1 MDLQDVSNDKY
12 FVEKL
17 EMQKLGLRVDRKS
30 EGLIPRDRAS
40 RAKLIKEQEARI
52 KSGVETHNS
61 FPGSLFLLPQYAP
74 SIAPLGGLKKVL
86 IKDLRLE
93 THHRG
98 LYIMLR
104 VVTRPFKKIDLVTV
118 VEDETKDVVL
128 LQLYHQE
135 YENLPFAFDIAR
147 TRSVCI
153 VKEPYFKIA
162 NTGIYTLRVDHV
174 SDLIWLSEFDER
186 LPKCWCLQFTELDK
200 TANDWKME
208 GDADFTS
215 GQYHGTVEK

>member
-1 MDLQDVSNDKY
+1 MDLLDVSNI
-12 FVEKL
+12 KL
-17 EMQKLGLRVDRKS
+17 YVKMLETQKLGLRVDSQS

-52 KSGVETHNS
+52 KFDVETHNS
-61 FPGSLFLLPQYAP
+61 FAGSLFLLPQYAP

-98 LYIMLR
+98 LCIMLR
-104 VVTRPFKKIDLVTV
+104 VVTRPFKKTDLVTV

-135 YENLPFAFDIAR
+135 DENLPFAFDIAR
-147 TRSVCI
+147 TRKVCI

-162 NTGIYTLRVDHV
+162 NSGIYTLRVDHV

-186 LPKCWCLQFTELDK
+186 LPKYWCLQFTELDK
-200 TANDWKME
+200 TANDWKTE
-208 GDADFTS
+208 GNADFTS
-215 GQYHGTVEK
+215 EQYHGTVEK